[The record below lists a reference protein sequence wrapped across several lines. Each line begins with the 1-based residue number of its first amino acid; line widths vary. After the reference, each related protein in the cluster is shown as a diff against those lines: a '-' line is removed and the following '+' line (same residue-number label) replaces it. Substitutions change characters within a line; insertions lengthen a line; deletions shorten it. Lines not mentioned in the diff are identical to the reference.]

1 MKLKEITPLK
11 KQLVKFTLIGLLAV
25 SVDFLCYFI
34 LLNLL
39 PEKLFQTIGNEA
51 VSKSISFMCGMT
63 VTYFLNKFWTWKKK
77 DRSKKRVVKFVI
89 LYGVALLINVSTNSA
104 LLYILHQYRNLV
116 DLPFKY
122 FIAFVGAS
130 GLSAFV
136 SFMGQKFWVFK
147 TSNTVIVVN

>member
-1 MKLKEITPLK
+1 MKLKEISPLK

-25 SVDFLCYFI
+25 SVDLLCYFI
-34 LLNLL
+34 LLNTL
-39 PEKLFQTIGNEA
+39 PEKLFQTVGNEA

-77 DRSKKRVVKFVI
+77 DRSQKRLVKFGL
-89 LYGVALLINVSTNSA
+89 LYGIALLINVGTNSG

-122 FIAFVGAS
+122 LIAFVGAS
-130 GLSAFV
+130 GLSASV

-147 TSNTVIVVN
+147 TSERPIVN

>member
-1 MKLKEITPLK
+1 MLKEISPLK

-25 SVDFLCYFI
+25 SVDLLCYFI

-39 PEKLFQTIGNEA
+39 PEKMFQTIGNEA
-51 VSKSISFMCGMT
+51 LAKSISFICGMT

-77 DRSKKRVVKFVI
+77 DRSQKRLVKFGL
-89 LYGVALLINVSTNSA
+89 LYGIALLINVGTNSG
-104 LLYILHQYRNLV
+104 LLYVLHQYRNLL
-116 DLPFKY
+116 DLPYKY

-130 GLSAFV
+130 GLSAAV

-147 TSNTVIVVN
+147 TSDTVMVH

>member
-1 MKLKEITPLK
+1 MKLKEISPLK

-25 SVDFLCYFI
+25 SVDLLCYFI

-39 PEKLFQTIGNEA
+39 PKKPFQIIGNEA
-51 VSKSISFMCGMT
+51 IAKSISFMCGMT

-77 DRSKKRVVKFVI
+77 DRSHKRLVKFVV
-89 LYGVALLINVSTNSA
+89 LYGIALLINVGSNSV
-104 LLYILHQYRNLV
+104 LLYLLHQYRNLV

-130 GLSAFV
+130 GLSASV

-147 TSNTVIVVN
+147 TSDTVLVH

>member
-1 MKLKEITPLK
+1 MLNTISPLK

-34 LLNLL
+34 LLNIL
-39 PEKLFQTIGNEA
+39 PEKLFQAVGNEA

-63 VTYFLNKFWTWKKK
+63 VTYFFNKFWTWKKK
-77 DRSKKRVVKFVI
+77 DRSQKRLFKFVI
-89 LYGVALLINVSTNSA
+89 LYAIALLINVGTNSG
-104 LLYILHQYRNLV
+104 LLYILHQYKTLV

-122 FIAFVGAS
+122 VIAFVGAS
-130 GLSAFV
+130 GLSASF

-147 TSNTVIVVN
+147 TSDGVLVN

>member
-1 MKLKEITPLK
+1 MIKEISPLK

-25 SVDFLCYFI
+25 SVDLLCYFI

-39 PEKLFQTIGNEA
+39 PAKPFQIIGNEA
-51 VSKSISFMCGMT
+51 IAKSISFMCGMT
-63 VTYFLNKFWTWKKK
+63 VTYFLNKYWTWKKK
-77 DRSKKRVVKFVI
+77 DRSGKRVVKFAV
-89 LYGVALLINVSTNSA
+89 LYGIALLINVGSNSA
-104 LLYILHQYRNLV
+104 LLYVLYQYRNLV

-130 GLSAFV
+130 GLSASV

-147 TSNTVIVVN
+147 TSDTVMVH

>member
-1 MKLKEITPLK
+1 MKLKEISPLK

-25 SVDFLCYFI
+25 SVDLLCYFI
-34 LLNLL
+34 LLNTL
-39 PEKLFQTIGNEA
+39 PEKLFQTVGNEA

-63 VTYFLNKFWTWKKK
+63 VTYFFNKFWTWKKK
-77 DRSKKRVVKFVI
+77 DRSHKRLVKFGV
-89 LYGVALLINVSTNSA
+89 LYGIALLINVASNSG

-122 FIAFVGAS
+122 LIAFVGAS
-130 GLSAFV
+130 GLSASV

-147 TSNTVIVVN
+147 TSERPIVN

>member
-1 MKLKEITPLK
+1 MIKEISPLK

-25 SVDFLCYFI
+25 SVDLLCYFI
-34 LLNLL
+34 LLYTI
-39 PEKLFQTIGNEA
+39 PDKLFQTIGNEA

-63 VTYFLNKFWTWKKK
+63 VTYFFNKFWTWKKK
-77 DRSKKRVVKFVI
+77 DRSGKRVFNFAV
-89 LYGVALLINVSTNSA
+89 LYGIALLINVGSNSA
-104 LLYILHQYRNLV
+104 FLYILYQYRNLF

-130 GLSAFV
+130 GLSASV

-147 TSNTVIVVN
+147 TSDTIILH

>member
-1 MKLKEITPLK
+1 MIKKISPLK

-25 SVDFLCYFI
+25 SIDLLFYFI
-34 LLNLL
+34 LLHML
-39 PEKLFQTIGNEA
+39 PEKLLQVVSNEA

-77 DRSKKRVVKFVI
+77 DRSGKRVFKFAV
-89 LYGVALLINVSTNSA
+89 LYGIALLINVGSNSA
-104 LLYILHQYRNLV
+104 LLYVLYQYRNLV

-130 GLSAFV
+130 GLSASV

-147 TSNTVIVVN
+147 TSNAILVH